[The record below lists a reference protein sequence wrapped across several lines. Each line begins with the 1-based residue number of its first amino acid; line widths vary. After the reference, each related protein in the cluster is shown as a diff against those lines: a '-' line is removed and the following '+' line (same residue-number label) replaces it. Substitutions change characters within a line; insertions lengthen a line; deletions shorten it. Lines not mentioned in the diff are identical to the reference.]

1 MSEEIT
7 EQHMHKLREI
17 GYNHAKAK
25 QNLERLQH
33 GRKILLAVIMKE
45 KMINSNTGKLDSVNA
60 QEREARCDDRYQ
72 NHINE
77 LAKAVGEEAKW
88 NWEKKMIEI
97 NFETWKT
104 KMINQMREAK
114 AYGLNKNG

>member
-7 EQHMHKLREI
+7 EQHMHKLREV
-17 GYNHAKAK
+17 GNNHAKAK

-33 GRKILLAVIMKE
+33 GRKILLAVLMKQ
-45 KMINSNTGKLDSVNA
+45 KMINSNTGKLDSAVA
-60 QEREARCDDRYQ
+60 QEREARADERYQ
-72 NHINE
+72 THINE
-77 LAKAVGEEAKW
+77 LAIAVGEESKW

-114 AYGLNKNG
+114 AYGVKRG